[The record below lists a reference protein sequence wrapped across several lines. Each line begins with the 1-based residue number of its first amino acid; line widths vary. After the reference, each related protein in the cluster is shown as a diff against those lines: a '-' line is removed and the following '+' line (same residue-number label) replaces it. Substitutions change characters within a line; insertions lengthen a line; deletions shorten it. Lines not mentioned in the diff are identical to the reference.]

1 MIENRCACAAER
13 DWYKNESSR
22 KARRKTGGIGPWHV
36 GVALAET
43 AAKSVHNH
51 QKPLT
56 GTTTGSAILFAIAV
70 VYARDVRC
78 VTRLNLG
85 RHTMCHSFVDIW
97 HE

>member
-56 GTTTGSAILFAIAV
+56 GTTTDSAISSSPSLS
-70 VYARDVRC
+70 YM
-78 VTRLNLG
+78 LG
-85 RHTMCHSFVDIW
+85 T
-97 HE
+97 